1 MITKEVL
8 QSQLELYQKGKA
20 QALEAFERIKADVN
34 SFNGAI
40 EAVENL
46 IKIEG
51 ELTSTESEEQEE

>member
-8 QSQLELYQKGKA
+8 QAQLDLYKKGRQ
-20 QALEAFERIKADVN
+20 QALDAFEKVKSDVN

>member
-40 EAVENL
+40 EACENL

-51 ELTSTESEEQEE
+51 DLASTESEEQEE

>member
-8 QSQLELYQKGKA
+8 QAQLELYQKGKA

-40 EAVENL
+40 EAVETL

-51 ELTSTESEEQEE
+51 DLASTESKEQEE

>member
-20 QALEAFERIKADVN
+20 QTLEAFEKIKADVN

-40 EAVENL
+40 EACETL
-46 IKIEG
+46 IRLE
-51 ELTSTESEEQEE
+51 ESMTSEESKEEV

>member
-8 QSQLELYQKGKA
+8 QAQLELYQKGKA